1 MRTLDDQAWRQYE
14 RYGWLRLGRTLD
26 AAALAGLCE
35 RIDDYMHGH
44 RCADALLM
52 QLDLGGDYSAMGP
65 MTLGHKGAT
74 PLYRKIE
81 NLEHDDR
88 FHAFLTQPLFARIC
102 GRVYGDDVGIGVYRA
117 MFMNKPAR
125 QGTVLPWHQDGG
137 GAWGLDRNPLMTVWT
152 ALDPATIANGCVEI
166 IPGSHRL
173 GLLHKQGHTVTA
185 EHVAAHCQPGRAV
198 PLELAAGESVLLHN
212 WLLHRSGVNDTDKPR
227 RAFSVCYLDARTRQP
242 ANARGFAELLRA
254 REGIEQR
261 MPA

>member
-1 MRTLDDQAWRQYE
+1 METPMRTLDDEAWRQYE
-14 RYGWLRLGRTLD
+14 RDGWLRLGRTLD
-26 AAALAGLCE
+26 DVALAGLCE
-35 RIDDYMHGH
+35 RIDDYMHGR

-74 PLYRKIE
+74 GMYRKIE
-81 NLEHDDR
+81 NLEIDDR

-102 GRVYGDDVGIGVYRA
+102 AKVYGEDTAIGVYRA

-137 GAWGLDRNPLMTVWT
+137 GVWGLDRDPLMTVWT

-173 GLLHKQGHTVTA
+173 GLLHEQGHTVTA
-185 EHVAAHCQPGRAV
+185 EHVAAHCRPGRSV
-198 PLELAAGESVLLHN
+198 MLELAAGESVLLHN
-212 WLLHRSGVNDTDKPR
+212 WLLHRSGINATEAPGAPSASATSTRAPASRRGTGASPR
-227 RAFSVCYLDARTRQP
+227 S
-242 ANARGFAELLRA
+242 
-254 REGIEQR
+254 
-261 MPA
+261 